1 MADYFTH
8 FSCVLDVGTPEH
20 AARAVEIFEERPS
33 RRADGNFDIF
43 TGFSV
48 SVPDGSQSSVLWIH
62 DDDSG
67 DVECVVAFVLR
78 LAEEFDLTGLWGFGH
93 ARTCSPPRL
102 DAIGGGAH
110 ILALD
115 ARKCVGLIGTQ
126 EWLTAELNVRMISPS

>member
-8 FSCVLDVGTPEH
+8 CSCVLDVGTPEH

-110 ILALD
+110 ILDLD